1 MLFARMVTRPSTSL
15 SAVGV
20 LLAAAAV
27 GLLALAR
34 PGLTVVPVGLGW
46 LALAPVAALV
56 VAGAAR
62 AATIAAAVAYVVT
75 LDWAYTAHFSPVYAY
90 NGLIDAHP
98 AAAALLLVAALAVL
112 PAAWLPVSV
121 RRPSTIV
128 LWTLYVVGYVPAVM
142 VPIYLEGHLEPI
154 LGFEVALV
162 SSMAILGLTAGVR
175 SPRIALPHLSLTA
188 YTRLLT
194 VLAGLCLLYI
204 AVTFGVR
211 ALPGL
216 ADVYATRAQFDTAES
231 GAAAGGYIVPWAANA
246 INPML
251 MALGMAQRRWPLVV
265 LGLAGQLLIYG
276 DTGYKA
282 VLFSVALVPL
292 VYFAI
297 ARAGRR
303 FGPLTAIGTTVVL
316 AGAVLVSSTPGNW
329 AQALATRVFA
339 TPGHVTWYYVDYFSS
354 HPQYHLSH
362 SFLGSLFSSPY
373 DVDPPLLIGSLYFH
387 QGTDANASM
396 WGDAFANFG
405 FAGVIG
411 FTLICA
417 AVLVI
422 VDAIGRRRDAR
433 VAGPMLAI
441 AGLSLGSTGVFTTL
455 LTQGFALGCILL
467 ALMPPASNDVAAGPP
482 RSSG

>member
-1 MLFARMVTRPSTSL
+1 
-15 SAVGV
+15 
-20 LLAAAAV
+20 
-27 GLLALAR
+27 
-34 PGLTVVPVGLGW
+34 
-46 LALAPVAALV
+46 
-56 VAGAAR
+56 
-62 AATIAAAVAYVVT
+62 
-75 LDWAYTAHFSPVYAY
+75 
-90 NGLIDAHP
+90 
-98 AAAALLLVAALAVL
+98 
-112 PAAWLPVSV
+112 
-121 RRPSTIV
+121 
-128 LWTLYVVGYVPAVM
+128 
-142 VPIYLEGHLEPI
+142 
-154 LGFEVALV
+154 
-162 SSMAILGLTAGVR
+162 
-175 SPRIALPHLSLTA
+175 
-188 YTRLLT
+188 
-194 VLAGLCLLYI
+194 
-204 AVTFGVR
+204 
-211 ALPGL
+211 
-216 ADVYATRAQFDTAES
+216 
-231 GAAAGGYIVPWAANA
+231 
-246 INPML
+246 ML

-362 SFLGSLFSSPY
+362 SFLGSFFSSPY

>member
-1 MLFARMVTRPSTSL
+1 MLFARMAKRPSISL
-15 SAVGV
+15 PAVGV
-20 LLAAAAV
+20 LLAATAV
-27 GLLALAR
+27 GVLVLAR
-34 PGLTVVPVGLGW
+34 PAPVPVGLGW

-56 VAGAAR
+56 VGGVAR
-62 AATIAAAVAYVVT
+62 AATLAGAVAYVLA

-98 AAAALLLVAALAVL
+98 APEALLLVGGLAVL

-128 LWTLYVVGYVPAVM
+128 LWTLYTAGYVPVAM
-142 VPIYLEGHLEPI
+142 VPIYLTGELEPI
-154 LGFEVALV
+154 LSFEVALV
-162 SSMAILGLTAGVR
+162 SSMAILGLIVR
-175 SPRIALPHLSLTA
+175 VCPPTIRVPHLSLTA
-188 YTRLLT
+188 YTRVLT
-194 VLAGLCLLYI
+194 ALAALCLLYI

-216 ADVYATRAQFDTAES
+216 AEVYATRAQFDAAEG

-251 MALGMAQRRWPLVV
+251 MALGIAHRRWSLVA
-265 LGLAGQLLIYG
+265 LGLLGQLLIYG

-292 VYFAI
+292 VYVAI
-297 ARAGRR
+297 SRGGRS
-303 FGPLTAIGTTVVL
+303 FGPLAAMGTAVVL
-316 AGAVLVSSTPGNW
+316 VGAVLASSAPGDW
-329 AQALATRVFA
+329 ALALATRVFA

-362 SFLGSLFSSPY
+362 SFLGWLFSSPY
-373 DVDPPLLIGSLYFH
+373 SSDPPLLIGSVYFH

-411 FTLICA
+411 FTVVGG
-417 AVLVI
+417 VLLLLA
-422 VDAIGRRRDAR
+422 DALGRGRDAR
-433 VAGPMLAI
+433 IAGPMLATV
-441 AGLSLGSTGVFTTL
+441 GLALGSTGVFTTV
-455 LTQGFALGCILL
+455 LTQGFALGCVLM
-467 ALMPPASNDVAAGPP
+467 ALMPPSSNHVAGAPAG
-482 RSSG
+482 SSG